1 MNHSNIFKKSA
12 VALAAV
18 GLFASASAQAD
29 SLVLEQD
36 INSLAFTVN
45 VGGQQDDVVAGV
57 FNVDNL
63 TTGSSF
69 LAFCFELLQG
79 VGVGALTPPGL
90 EFTAGSAVNANTQ
103 ALFNQSY
110 ATLDFNDASAM
121 AGFQIALWEAL
132 DDINL
137 STGNYNGWT
146 GDTGSIDED
155 LALLVADTFL
165 GNIAAGAPATGNYN
179 LTSWLNGS
187 SQDLIQAIVPT
198 GGTVPEPATA
208 LLGALGLAGIA
219 AVRRRKA

>member
-36 INSLAFTVN
+36 INSLAFTVSAN
-45 VGGQQDDVVAGV
+45 GVQDDVVAGV

-63 TTGSSF
+63 TTGTSF

-90 EFTAGSAVNANTQ
+90 EFTASTAVNADTQ

-110 ATLDFNDASAM
+110 ATLDFSDASAM
-121 AGFQIALWEAL
+121 AGFQIALWETL
-132 DDINL
+132 DDSSL
-137 STGNYNGWT
+137 TTGSYQNWV
-146 GDTGSIDED
+146 GDTSSFEED
-155 LALLVADTFL
+155 LALMIADTFL
-165 GNIAAGAPATGNYN
+165 GNVAAGAPATGNYN
-179 LTSWLNGS
+179 LTSWLNGT
-187 SQDLIQAIVPT
+187 SQDLVQATPPT
-198 GGTVPEPATA
+198 GTVPEPATA

>member
-1 MNHSNIFKKSA
+1 MNHSSFFKKSA

-45 VGGQQDDVVAGV
+45 VGGVQDDVVAGV
-57 FNVDNL
+57 FNVNNL
-63 TTGSSF
+63 TSGTSF

-90 EFTAGSAVNANTQ
+90 EFSASNAVNANTQ

-110 ATLDFNDASAM
+110 ATLDFTDASAL
-121 AGFQIALWEAL
+121 AGFQIALWETL
-132 DDINL
+132 DDGNL
-137 STGNYNGWT
+137 STGSYQNWV
-146 GDTGSIDED
+146 GDTGSFEED

-165 GNIAAGAPATGNYN
+165 GNIAAGAPATGNYK

-187 SQDLIQAIVPT
+187 SQDLIQATPAT
-198 GGTVPEPATA
+198 GTVPEPATA

>member
-36 INSLAFTVN
+36 INSLAFTVS
-45 VGGQQDDVVAGV
+45 VGGVQDDVVAGV

-63 TTGSSF
+63 TTGTSF

-110 ATLDFNDASAM
+110 ATLDFTDASAL
-121 AGFQIALWEAL
+121 AGFQIALWETL
-132 DDINL
+132 DDSSL
-137 STGNYNGWT
+137 TTGSYQNWV
-146 GDTGSIDED
+146 GDTGSFEED
-155 LALLVADTFL
+155 LALMIADTFL
-165 GNIAAGAPATGNYN
+165 GNVAAGAPATGNYN
-179 LTSWLNGS
+179 LTSWLNGT
-187 SQDLIQAIVPT
+187 SQDLVQATPPT
-198 GGTVPEPATA
+198 GTVPEPATA

>member
-90 EFTAGSAVNANTQ
+90 EFTAASAVNAGTQ

-121 AGFQIALWEAL
+121 AGFQIALWETL
-132 DDINL
+132 DDSSL
-137 STGNYNGWT
+137 TTGSYQNWV
-146 GDTGSIDED
+146 GDTGSFEED
-155 LALLVADTFL
+155 VALIVAETFL
-165 GNIAAGAPATGNYN
+165 DKVVSGAPATGNYN
-179 LTSWLNGS
+179 LTSWLNGA
-187 SQDLIQAIVPT
+187 SQDLIQATTPT
-198 GGTVPEPATA
+198 GTVPEPATA

>member
-36 INSLAFTVN
+36 INSLAFTVS
-45 VGGQQDDVVAGV
+45 VGGVQDDVVAGV

-63 TTGSSF
+63 TTGTSF

-110 ATLDFNDASAM
+110 ATLDFTDASAL
-121 AGFQIALWEAL
+121 AGFQIALWETL
-132 DDINL
+132 DDSSL
-137 STGNYNGWT
+137 TTGGYQNWV
-146 GDTGSIDED
+146 GDTGSFEEE

-165 GNIAAGAPATGNYN
+165 GDVAAGAPATGNYN
-179 LTSWLNGS
+179 LTSWLNGA
-187 SQDLIQAIVPT
+187 SQDLIQATPAT
-198 GGTVPEPATA
+198 GTVPEPATA

>member
-1 MNHSNIFKKSA
+1 MNHSSFFKKSA

-63 TTGSSF
+63 TTGGSF

-79 VGVGALTPPGL
+79 VGVGSLTPPGL
-90 EFTAGSAVNANTQ
+90 EFTAASAVNANTQ
-103 ALFNQSY
+103 MLFNQSY
-110 ATLDFNDASAM
+110 ATLDFTDASAL
-121 AGFQIALWEAL
+121 AGFQIALWETL
-132 DDINL
+132 DDGNL
-137 STGNYNGWT
+137 TTGTYKNWG
-146 GDTGSIDED
+146 GDTGSVDED
-155 LALLVADTFL
+155 LALLVAETFL
-165 GNIAAGAPATGNYN
+165 DNIAAGLPATGNYK
-179 LTSWLNGS
+179 LTTWLNDS
-187 SQDLIQAIVPT
+187 SQDLVQATPGT
-198 GGTVPEPATA
+198 GTVPEPATA

-219 AVRRRKA
+219 AIRRRQA

>member
-36 INSLAFTVN
+36 INSLAFSVSVN
-45 VGGQQDDVVAGV
+45 GNKDDVVAGI

-63 TTGSSF
+63 TNSTSF

-79 VGVGALTPPGL
+79 VNVNALTPPGL
-90 EFTAGSAVNANTQ
+90 VFTAGSPANADLQT
-103 ALFNQSY
+103 LFNQSY
-110 ATLDFNDASAM
+110 AGLDFGDASQL
-121 AGFQIALWEAL
+121 AGFQIALWETL
-132 DDINL
+132 DDKNL
-137 STGNYNGWT
+137 ATGSYKNWV
-146 GDTGSIDED
+146 GDTGSFEED
-155 LALLVADTFL
+155 VALLVADTFL
-165 GNIAAGAPATGNYN
+165 GKIAAGAPATGNYK
-179 LTSWLNGS
+179 LTTWLNGN
-187 SQDLIQAIVPT
+187 SQDLIQATPGT
-198 GGTVPEPATA
+198 TVPEPATA

>member
-1 MNHSNIFKKSA
+1 MNHSSFFKKSA

-63 TTGSSF
+63 TTGGSF

-79 VGVGALTPPGL
+79 VGVGSLTPPGL

-103 ALFNQSY
+103 MLFNQSY
-110 ATLDFNDASAM
+110 ATLDFTDASAL
-121 AGFQIALWEAL
+121 AGFQIALWETL
-132 DDINL
+132 DDGNL
-137 STGNYNGWT
+137 TTGTYKNWV
-146 GDTGSIDED
+146 GDTGSFEED
-155 LALLVADTFL
+155 LALLVAETFL
-165 GNIAAGAPATGNYN
+165 DNIAAGLPATGNYK
-179 LTSWLNGS
+179 LTTWLNDS
-187 SQDLIQAIVPT
+187 SQDLVQATPGT
-198 GGTVPEPATA
+198 GTVPEPATA

-219 AVRRRKA
+219 AIRRRQA